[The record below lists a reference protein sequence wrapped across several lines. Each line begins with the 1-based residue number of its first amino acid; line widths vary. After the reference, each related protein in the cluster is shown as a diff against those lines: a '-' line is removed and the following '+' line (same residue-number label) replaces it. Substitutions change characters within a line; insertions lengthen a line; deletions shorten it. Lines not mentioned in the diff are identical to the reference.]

1 MEKTGQV
8 KQINQ
13 EIKNLEKIRNE
24 IQNDCTHKE
33 TTIKFDNTNTPRVM
47 CCDCEKNLSYPS
59 RQELEVFL
67 TGK

>member
-24 IQNDCTHKE
+24 IQSGCTHKE
-33 TTIKFDNTNTPRVM
+33 KTIKFDDTNTPRVM
-47 CCDCEKNLSYPS
+47 CCNCEKNLSYPS